1 MKIGLFSDPHYS
13 SAEVTCGNR
22 YNSLSLGKIEKATA
36 YFTAQRCDMVIIL
49 GDVTDTE
56 PEREME
62 RNNLRQISN
71 VLKSMH
77 IKTVCLMGNHDAFVL
92 EAGEFYSIIGTEFRP
107 ETITIGRK
115 NLLFLDACWF
125 RSGQRYRPGD
135 SDWTDTFYPYTDKLK
150 QELAALDGDVF
161 VFMHQNIDPNIREDH
176 RLYNA
181 AGVREI
187 LEESGK
193 VKRVFQGHYHW
204 GMESEVNGIKYT
216 TLKAMC
222 ENDDAYYVFEI

>member
-1 MKIGLFSDPHYS
+1 MKIGMFSDPHYS

-22 YNSLSLGKIEKATA
+22 YNSRSLEKMKRALA
-36 YFTAQRCDMVIIL
+36 FFTENMCDMVIIL

-62 RNNLRQISN
+62 IKNLREISD
-71 VLKSMH
+71 VLKSMGTR
-77 IKTVCLMGNHDAFVL
+77 TVCLMGNHDAFVFTK
-92 EAGEFYSIIGTEFRP
+92 GEFYDIIGTEFRP
-107 ETITIGRK
+107 ETITMGQK
-115 NLLFLDACWF
+115 NLLFLDANYF
-125 RSGQRYRPGD
+125 ASGARYMPGD
-135 SDWTDTFYPYTDKLK
+135 TDWTDTFLPDAAKLDN
-150 QELAALDGDVF
+150 ELAQINGEAY

-176 RLYNA
+176 RLANA
-181 AGVREI
+181 DEVRRI
-187 LEESGK
+187 LEDSGK

-222 ENDDAYYVFEI
+222 ENDDAYYIFEI